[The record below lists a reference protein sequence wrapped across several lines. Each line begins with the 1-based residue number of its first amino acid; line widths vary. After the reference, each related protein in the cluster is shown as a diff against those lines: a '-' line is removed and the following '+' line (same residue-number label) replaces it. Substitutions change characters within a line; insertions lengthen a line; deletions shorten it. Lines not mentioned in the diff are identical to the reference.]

1 MSEKRRIVVTS
12 ALPYANGDIHLGHL
26 VEYIQ
31 TDFWVRF
38 QKMRGNEC
46 VYVCAD
52 DTHGTPIMIR
62 ARAEGITPEEL
73 IARSH
78 ALHLKDFTDFEVAFD
93 NYYTTNSPENKMFS
107 EQFFAA
113 MEKSGAITVR
123 KSPQLFCDH
132 CKMFLPDRFVKG
144 TCPKCGAE
152 NQYGDSCDK
161 CGSTYAAE
169 ELGSPKC
176 TTCGSAPVVKESE
189 HLYFEL
195 EPFKEYLRAWL
206 PEHTTSDVSNK
217 LLEWFNEP
225 LRGWC
230 ISRDAPYFGF
240 EIPGRPGKFFYVW
253 VDAPIGYRA
262 SLANWCAAHGEDIDD
277 WWPGGGEV
285 LGASCLVPS
294 AEQKCQGLRESN
306 APSTKHQAP
315 STELYHFIGKDI
327 IRFHCLFWP
336 GMLHVAGVKTPDKVF
351 VHGFLTVNGEK
362 MSKSKGTFV
371 NARTYLDHLPAAAL
385 RYYYACKLSGTTDDM
400 DLNLTDFVTRVN
412 SDMVGKITNLASRG
426 AQMLNKP
433 ALGGTLGALDE
444 EGRKLVEFAQS
455 RAEAI
460 AAHYEARRFS
470 QVPVE
475 VAKIADAANEYFDRR
490 EPWKTIKT
498 DVETTRVTLT
508 AILNVFRILAIY
520 LKPIL
525 PAYAEKAA
533 TLFGEKDW
541 TWADAAKTLEGQSI
555 GKYEYLATRID
566 AKQVEAM
573 VEAAKVKPASS
584 GEVAHE
590 SRASKN
596 KVPGAKCLVPGA
608 ELKCQDG
615 SVSNA
620 PSTKHEAPSTKPTIA
635 FPDFEKLDLRVGT
648 VLSCETVPKSSKL
661 LKFELDAGALGKR
674 TIFSGIRGAYPDPAA
689 LVGKEV
695 VFVANLAPR
704 KMSVGVS
711 EGMILFAGEPGVA
724 GGVLSP
730 FAPAGAGTPCT

>member
-52 DTHGTPIMIR
+52 DTHGTPVMIR
-62 ARAEGITPEEL
+62 ARAEGVTPEEL

-78 ALHLKDFTDFEVAFD
+78 AAHLKDFTDFEVAFD
-93 NYYTTNSPENKMFS
+93 NYYTTNSPENKALS
-107 EQFFAA
+107 EQIFAA
-113 MEKSGAITVR
+113 AEKLGFITA
-123 KSPQLFCDH
+123 KSSPQLYCTH
-132 CKMFLPDRFVKG
+132 CGMFLPDRYVKG
-144 TCPKCGAE
+144 TCPKCGSE

-161 CGSTYAAE
+161 CGATYGAE
-169 ELGSPKC
+169 ELGHPVC
-176 TTCGSAPVVKESE
+176 TTCGATPEVRDSE

-195 EPFKEYLRAWL
+195 EPQHDYLEKWIPA
-206 PEHTTSDVSNK
+206 HTTSDISNK
-217 LLEWFNEP
+217 LLEWFKEP

-240 EIPGRPGKFFYVW
+240 EIPGHPGKFFYVW
-253 VDAPIGYRA
+253 VDAPIGYIA
-262 SLANWCAAHGEDIDD
+262 SLSNWCAARGERLED
-277 WWPGGGEV
+277 WWDNPD
-285 LGASCLVPS
+285 A
-294 AEQKCQGLRESN
+294 
-306 APSTKHQAP
+306 
-315 STELYHFIGKDI
+315 ELYHFIGKDI

-336 GMLHVAGVKTPDKVF
+336 GMLHAAGFKTPTKVF

-371 NARTYLDHLPAAAL
+371 NARTYLDHLPASAL
-385 RYYYACKLSGTTDDM
+385 RYYYACKLGGTTDDL
-400 DLNLTDFVTRVN
+400 DLNLQDFVTRVN
-412 SDMVGKITNLASRG
+412 SDLVGKITNLASRG

-433 ALGGTLGALDE
+433 ALGGALGALDE
-444 EGRKLVEFAQS
+444 EGRTLVELAQS

-460 AAHYEARRFS
+460 AQHYEARRFS

-498 DVETTRVTLT
+498 DVEATRVTLT

-533 TLFGEKDW
+533 ALFGESSW

-573 VEAAKVKPASS
+573 VEAAKVKPAES
-584 GEVAHE
+584 GEVSHE

-596 KVPGAKCLVPGA
+596 KAKAA
-608 ELKCQDG
+608 EREPRATDNAFPLK
-615 SVSNA
+615 
-620 PSTKHEAPSTKPTIA
+620 PEIA
-635 FPDFEKLDLRVGT
+635 FADFEKLDLRVGK

-674 TIFSGIRGAYPDPAA
+674 TIFSGIREPRAA
-689 LVGKEV
+689 QDERGRLGGNGPLRGRTRRGGRRARPVRGGGRRH
-695 VFVANLAPR
+695 ALHLI
-704 KMSVGVS
+704 S
-711 EGMILFAGEPGVA
+711 LFACNR
-724 GGVLSP
+724 L
-730 FAPAGAGTPCT
+730 FKKIRRR

>member
-52 DTHGTPIMIR
+52 DTHGTPVMIR
-62 ARAEGITPEEL
+62 ARAEGVTPEEL

-78 ALHLKDFTDFEVAFD
+78 AAHLKDFTDFEVAFD
-93 NYYTTNSPENKMFS
+93 NYYTTNSPENKALSERIFS
-107 EQFFAA
+107 AA
-113 MEKSGAITVR
+113 EKLGFITA
-123 KSPQLFCDH
+123 KSSPQLYCTH
-132 CKMFLPDRFVKG
+132 CGMFLPDRYVKG
-144 TCPKCGAE
+144 TCPKCGSE

-161 CGSTYAAE
+161 CGATYGAE
-169 ELGSPKC
+169 ELGHPVC
-176 TTCGSAPVVKESE
+176 TTCGATPEVRDSE

-195 EPFKEYLRAWL
+195 EPQHEYLEKWIPA
-206 PEHTTSDVSNK
+206 HTTSDISNK
-217 LLEWFNEP
+217 LLEWFKEP

-240 EIPGRPGKFFYVW
+240 EIPGHPGKFFYVW
-253 VDAPIGYRA
+253 VDAPIGYIA
-262 SLANWCAAHGEDIDD
+262 SLSNWCAARGERLED
-277 WWPGGGEV
+277 WWDNPD
-285 LGASCLVPS
+285 A
-294 AEQKCQGLRESN
+294 
-306 APSTKHQAP
+306 
-315 STELYHFIGKDI
+315 ELYHFIGKDI

-336 GMLHVAGVKTPDKVF
+336 GMLHAAGFKTPTKVF

-371 NARTYLDHLPAAAL
+371 NARTYLDHLPASAL
-385 RYYYACKLSGTTDDM
+385 RYYYACKLGGTTDDL
-400 DLNLTDFVTRVN
+400 DLNLQDFVTRVN
-412 SDMVGKITNLASRG
+412 SDLVGKITNLASRG

-433 ALGGTLGALDE
+433 ALGGALGALDE
-444 EGRKLVEFAQS
+444 EGRTLVELAQS

-460 AAHYEARRFS
+460 AQHYEARRFS

-498 DVETTRVTLT
+498 DVEATRVTLT

-533 TLFGEKDW
+533 ALFGESSW
-541 TWADAAKTLEGQSI
+541 TWADAAKTLEGRPI

-573 VEAAKVKPASS
+573 VEAAKVKPAES
-584 GEVAHE
+584 GEVSHE

-596 KVPGAKCLVPGA
+596 KAKAA
-608 ELKCQDG
+608 EREPRATDNAFPLK
-615 SVSNA
+615 
-620 PSTKHEAPSTKPTIA
+620 PEIA
-635 FPDFEKLDLRVGT
+635 FADFEKLDLRVGK

-661 LKFELDAGALGKR
+661 LKFELDAGALGTR

-724 GGVLSP
+724 GGVLAP
-730 FAPAGAGTPCT
+730 FAEAGAGTPCT

>member
-1 MSEKRRIVVTS
+1 MSDKRRIVVTS

-38 QKMRGNEC
+38 QKMRGHEC

-52 DTHGTPIMIR
+52 DPHGTPVMIR
-62 ARAEGITPEEL
+62 ARAEGITPEQL

-78 ALHLKDFTDFEVAFD
+78 EAHLKDFTDFEVAFD
-93 NYYTTNSPENKMFS
+93 NYYTTNSPENKELS
-107 EQFFAA
+107 ERIFAA
-113 MEKSGAITVR
+113 AEKGGCITA
-123 KSPQLFCDH
+123 KSSPQLYCAH
-132 CKMFLPDRFVKG
+132 CGMFLPDRYVKG
-144 TCPKCGAE
+144 TCPKCGSE

-161 CGSTYAAE
+161 CGATYGAE
-169 ELGSPKC
+169 ELGHPVC
-176 TTCGSAPVVKESE
+176 TTCGATPEVRDSE

-195 EPFKEYLRAWL
+195 EPQHEYLEKWIPA
-206 PEHTTSDVSNK
+206 HTTSDISNK
-217 LLEWFNEP
+217 LLEWFKEP

-240 EIPGRPGKFFYVW
+240 EIPGHPGKFFYVW
-253 VDAPIGYRA
+253 VDAPIGYIA
-262 SLANWCAAHGEDIDD
+262 SLSNWCAAHGEKLED
-277 WWPGGGEV
+277 WWDNPD
-285 LGASCLVPS
+285 A
-294 AEQKCQGLRESN
+294 
-306 APSTKHQAP
+306 
-315 STELYHFIGKDI
+315 ELYHFIGKDI

-336 GMLHVAGVKTPDKVF
+336 GMLHSAGFKTPTKVF

-371 NARTYLDHLPAAAL
+371 NARTYLDHLPASAL
-385 RYYYACKLSGTTDDM
+385 RYYYACKLGGTTDDM
-400 DLNLTDFVTRVN
+400 DLNLQDFVTRVN

-426 AQMLNKP
+426 AQMLNKS
-433 ALGGTLGALDE
+433 LGGRLGALDE

-455 RAEAI
+455 RADAI

-490 EPWKTIKT
+490 EPWKTVK
-498 DVETTRVTLT
+498 VPESAEMTRTTLT
-508 AILNVFRILAIY
+508 TVLNVFRILAIY
-520 LKPIL
+520 LRPIL
-525 PAYAEKAA
+525 PSYADKAA
-533 TLFGEKDW
+533 ALFGEQPY
-541 TWADAAKTLEGQSI
+541 TWADLAKTLENAPI
-555 GKYEYLATRID
+555 GAYTYLATRID

-573 VEAAKVKPASS
+573 VEKAKAKPAES

-596 KVPGAKCLVPGA
+596 KGASRAGATAAETAAPHADAQERVPP
-608 ELKCQDG
+608 LK
-615 SVSNA
+615 S
-620 PSTKHEAPSTKPTIA
+620 EIA

-648 VLSCETVPKSSKL
+648 VVSCEIVPKSSKL
-661 LKFELDAGALGKR
+661 LKIVLDAGALGTR

-711 EGMILFAGEPGVA
+711 EGMILFAGEPGVS
-724 GGVLSP
+724 GGVLTP
-730 FAPAGAGTPCT
+730 LATAGAGTPCT